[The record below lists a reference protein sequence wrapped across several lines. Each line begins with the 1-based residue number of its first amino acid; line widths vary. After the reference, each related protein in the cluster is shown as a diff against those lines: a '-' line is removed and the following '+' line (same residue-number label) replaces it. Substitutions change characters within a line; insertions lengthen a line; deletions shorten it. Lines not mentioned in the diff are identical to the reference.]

1 MQVRLCF
8 CVGLLESERLRYPNF
23 VLRCYSIPFYTHNF
37 EKSAFSSSQP
47 TKERRFNL
55 VMLLLPLL
63 PIQKLFK
70 QLLSFLCR
78 REPANKVETSLES
91 TLQTPTNK
99 IDPDSLEK
107 LVYNRFPSLIP
118 IKCKRALISTDQ
130 YNFLFPMLAESLL
143 NDMDILPLEWT
154 DSQYSTTDSQN
165 NKLKGVTVTNK
176 QTLQAFNF
184 VFTYSCTW
192 LCDNKPINLP
202 AQQKYIN
209 KLVMASYEQ
218 LQRQNTIEE
227 SDLLMTNLERLN
239 LEVEGIDFPYE
250 KLTVYLQ
257 ENGLQPEEEYNP
269 ASNNAKRKIYETA
282 LSSLNALANNPTL
295 LKDYKQ
301 DDISISSFSK
311 NLQNRIEQLQNQI
324 RIMPVDDNEASN
336 YFNLFM

>member
-1 MQVRLCF
+1 
-8 CVGLLESERLRYPNF
+8 
-23 VLRCYSIPFYTHNF
+23 
-37 EKSAFSSSQP
+37 
-47 TKERRFNL
+47 
-55 VMLLLPLL
+55 MLLLPLL
-63 PIQKLFK
+63 PLKKLLK
-70 QLLSFLCR
+70 RALNFLCR

-99 IDPDSLEK
+99 IDPEKLEK
-107 LVYNRFPSLIP
+107 QIFNRFPSLIP
-118 IKCKRALISTDQ
+118 INCKRALISTEQ
-130 YNFLFPMLAESLL
+130 YNFLFPLVAENLL
-143 NDMDILPLEWT
+143 TSMDILEWT
-154 DSQYSTTDSQN
+154 VSQYVTSDSQH
-165 NKLKGVTVTNK
+165 NKLKGLTVQNK

-218 LQRQNTIEE
+218 LARKNKLEE

-257 ENGLQPEEEYNP
+257 ENDLQPEEQYNP
-269 ASNNAKRKIYETA
+269 ASNSSKRKIYETA
-282 LSSLNALANNPTL
+282 LSSLNALANNPSL

-324 RIMPVDDNEASN
+324 RTMPVDDEPSN
-336 YFNLFM
+336 FFNLFM

>member
-1 MQVRLCF
+1 
-8 CVGLLESERLRYPNF
+8 
-23 VLRCYSIPFYTHNF
+23 
-37 EKSAFSSSQP
+37 
-47 TKERRFNL
+47 
-55 VMLLLPLL
+55 MLLLPLL
-63 PIQKLFK
+63 PLQKLFK
-70 QLLSFLCR
+70 RVLNFLYR
-78 REPANKVETSLES
+78 RELTNKVETSLES
-91 TLQTPTNK
+91 ILEAPTNK
-99 IDPDSLEK
+99 IDPEKLEK
-107 LVYNRFPSLIP
+107 LVYSRSPSLIP
-118 IKCKRALISTDQ
+118 IKCQRALISTDQ
-130 YNFLFPMLAESLL
+130 YNFLFPIVAESLL
-143 NDMDILPLEWT
+143 NDMDILPVEWT
-154 DSQYSTTDSQN
+154 VSQYRTTDSKH
-165 NKLKGVTVTNK
+165 NKLKGLTVQNK

-218 LQRQNTIEE
+218 LARKNKLEE

-257 ENGLQPEEEYNP
+257 ENDLQPEEQYNP
-269 ASNNAKRKIYETA
+269 ASNSSKRKIYETA
-282 LSSLNALANNPTL
+282 LSSLNALANNPSL

-324 RIMPVDDNEASN
+324 RTMPVDDEPSN
-336 YFNLFM
+336 FFNLFM

>member
-1 MQVRLCF
+1 
-8 CVGLLESERLRYPNF
+8 
-23 VLRCYSIPFYTHNF
+23 
-37 EKSAFSSSQP
+37 
-47 TKERRFNL
+47 
-55 VMLLLPLL
+55 MLLLPLL
-63 PIQKLFK
+63 PIKKLFK
-70 QLLSFLCR
+70 RVLNFLYR
-78 REPANKVETSLES
+78 REPTSKTQTSLES

-99 IDPDSLEK
+99 FDPDSLEK
-107 LVYNRFPSLIP
+107 LVYIRFPSLIP
-118 IKCKRALISTDQ
+118 INCKRALISTEQ
-130 YNFLFPMLAESLL
+130 YNFLFPLVAESLL
-143 NDMDILPLEWT
+143 NHMDILPVEWT
-154 DSQYSTTDSQN
+154 VSQYVTSDSQY
-165 NKLKGVTVTNK
+165 NKLKGVTVTNN

-218 LQRQNTIEE
+218 LARKNKLEE

-257 ENGLQPEEEYNP
+257 ENDLQPEEQYNP
-269 ASNNAKRKIYETA
+269 ASNSSKRKIYETA
-282 LSSLNALANNPTL
+282 LSSLNALANNPSL

-324 RIMPVDDNEASN
+324 RTMPVDDEPSN
-336 YFNLFM
+336 FFNLFM